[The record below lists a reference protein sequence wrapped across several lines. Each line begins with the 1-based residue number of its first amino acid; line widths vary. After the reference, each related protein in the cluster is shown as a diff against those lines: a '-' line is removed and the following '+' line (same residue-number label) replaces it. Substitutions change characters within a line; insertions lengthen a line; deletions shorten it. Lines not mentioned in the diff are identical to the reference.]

1 MRNFARINN
10 YYNRIE
16 AVNDWNKLAAE
27 ILKTEH
33 WRLVWKWKPA
43 DNAGW
48 RKIDKAI
55 AGLRK
60 EYQAVE
66 HLMQPTPSTQSDSAS
81 SRNVNSEIN
90 PPAVSG

>member
-16 AVNDWNKLAAE
+16 AVKDWNKLAAE
-27 ILKTEH
+27 ILKTDH
-33 WRLVWKWKPA
+33 WRLVWKYKPA

-55 AGLRK
+55 ARLR
-60 EYQAVE
+60 EEFAAVE
-66 HLMQPTPSTQSDSAS
+66 HKMHPTSGGLPAADSLST
-81 SRNVNSEIN
+81 
-90 PPAVSG
+90 PATTGG